1 MAEIKAILW
10 DIDGTLL
17 SFKKAE
23 KSAIKSCFS
32 QLSMEPCSDEM
43 VARYSEIND
52 GYWRRLERGEL
63 TRQQVLLGRFR
74 DFFAIYG
81 LDTGLAEEFN
91 ALYQKSLG
99 EYIFFNDGAL
109 EAVERL
115 KGQVAQ
121 YAVTNGT
128 KIAQERKLEKSGLNT
143 LLDGV
148 FISED
153 VGVEKPMLGFFQ
165 AVFEQ
170 IGAYEKDEILIVGD
184 SLTSDMQGGV
194 NAGIMTCWYNP
205 DGRENTSG
213 LCPDYE
219 IQHIDVIFKI
229 LEGF

>member
-1 MAEIKAILW
+1 MAEIKVILW

-23 KSAIKSCFS
+23 KSAIKNCFS
-32 QLSMEPCSDEM
+32 ELSMGPCSDEM
-43 VARYSEIND
+43 VTRYSEIND
-52 GYWRRLERGEL
+52 GYWRRLERGEI

-74 DFFAIYG
+74 DFFEVYG
-81 LDTGLAEEFN
+81 LDKRLAEDFN
-91 ALYQKSLG
+91 ALYQRSLG
-99 EYIFFNDGAL
+99 DYIFFNDGAL
-109 EAVERL
+109 ETVQKL
-115 KGQVAQ
+115 KGQAAQ

-153 VGVEKPMLGFFQ
+153 VGVEKPMIGFFQ

-170 IGAYEKDEILIVGD
+170 IGTYEKNEILIVGD

-194 NAGIMTCWYNP
+194 NAGIKTCWYNP

-213 LCPDYE
+213 LCLDYE
-219 IQHIDVIFKI
+219 IRHMNEIFRI
-229 LEGF
+229 V

>member
-1 MAEIKAILW
+1 MAEIKVILW

-17 SFKKAE
+17 SFQKAE
-23 KSAIKSCFS
+23 RSAIKSCFS
-32 QLSMEPCSDEM
+32 ELSMGPCSDEM
-43 VARYSEIND
+43 VACYSEIND

-74 DFFAIYG
+74 DFFEAYG
-81 LDTGLAEEFN
+81 FDTGLAEDFN
-91 ALYQKSLG
+91 ALYQRSLG
-99 EYIFFNDGAL
+99 DYIFFNDGAL
-109 EAVERL
+109 EAVEKL
-115 KGQVAQ
+115 KGQIAQ

-128 KIAQERKLEKSGLNT
+128 RIAQERKLEKSGLKV

-153 VGVEKPMLGFFQ
+153 VGVEKPMAGFFQ

-170 IGAYEKDEILIVGD
+170 IGKFEKDKILIVGD

-194 NAGIMTCWYNP
+194 NAGIKTCWYNP

-213 LCPDYE
+213 LCLDYE
-219 IQHIDVIFKI
+219 IRRIDEIFRI
-229 LEGF
+229 V